1 MSLSNTLTPLL
12 NQAKNQSPPFPKA
25 LQLTL
30 PALPVGCTSRM
41 HLNATLP
48 SYPHCFSPA
57 PTTFPAEAPE
67 VVSKVWFLLAQLSG
81 FFLPYKQSTP
91 SLGPAG
97 THVYPFL
104 GRKPL
109 FREKGQGLVLG
120 SGTFTQENPSG
131 RGTSC
136 VISHTQCHWCPRK
149 SRPGPS
155 SRTAPWFPQSWVVNL
170 WGNDSATDQ
179 GPGHLWQDAI
189 CLQLP
194 TTRSQDRAECNAGEV
209 GGILNPDS

>member
-1 MSLSNTLTPLL
+1 
-12 NQAKNQSPPFPKA
+12 
-25 LQLTL
+25 
-30 PALPVGCTSRM
+30 M

-57 PTTFPAEAPE
+57 PTTFPDEAPK

-81 FFLPYKQSTP
+81 FSLPYKQSTP
-91 SLGPAG
+91 SLGPPG

-104 GRKPL
+104 GRKLL

-136 VISHTQCHWCPRK
+136 VISHRMSLVSQEEPARALQQDCAMPSAELGSKSLRK
-149 SRPGPS
+149 
-155 SRTAPWFPQSWVVNL
+155 
-170 WGNDSATDQ
+170 
-179 GPGHLWQDAI
+179 
-189 CLQLP
+189 
-194 TTRSQDRAECNAGEV
+194 
-209 GGILNPDS
+209 